1 MFDAAPMMKTTTA
14 ATAPVGDLTML
25 PCGPTVA
32 FAPGAEIYAEGDRTA
47 HLYQV
52 AYGVVRIYR
61 LLADGRRQICAFHM
75 PGEVFGFEAGAE
87 RHFFADAVNPV
98 GLRILKPG
106 SEADLSQELL
116 KLALRSLSRAHDHL
130 LTVGRNDAAG
140 RVAAFLLE
148 MAARQETCGNGN
160 SLPHIRLPHIHLPM
174 SRTDIAD
181 YLGLTIET
189 VSRVLTKLKDARI
202 IRLTSAR
209 EVDVLRWD
217 ALEDMTG

>member
-1 MFDAAPMMKTTTA
+1 MFDFSPATIAAPA
-14 ATAPVGDLTML
+14 RRPLAPVDALTAR
-25 PCGPTVA
+25 CGPLATFV
-32 FAPGAEIYAEGDRTA
+32 PGAEIYAEGDRA
-47 HLYQV
+47 GALYQV
-52 AYGVVRIYR
+52 AFGVVRIYR

-75 PGEVFGFEAGAE
+75 AGDIFGFEGGAQ
-87 RHFFADAVNPV
+87 RHFFADAVNLV
-98 GLRILKPG
+98 GLRILRPG
-106 SEADLSQELL
+106 TESDLSQELL
-116 KLALRSLSRAHDHL
+116 KLALQSLTRAHDHL

-148 MAARQETCGNGN
+148 MSDRQDSRDTN
-160 SLPHIRLPHIHLPM
+160 SISLPM

-202 IRLTSAR
+202 IRLTAAR
-209 EVDVLRWD
+209 ELDVLRWE